1 MKVSQHCTAPETVWA
16 SPPAILRHYSLLIL
30 STVYPKAF
38 LLLESQREIP
48 LFFGAQVAQDL
59 NRVTVTGRHAH
70 QLGCA
75 AAQTLE
81 ASEEAAAAA
90 CAVLEKGELSLIWLT
105 NH

>member
-1 MKVSQHCTAPETVWA
+1 M
-16 SPPAILRHYSLLIL
+16 
-30 STVYPKAF
+30 YPKAF